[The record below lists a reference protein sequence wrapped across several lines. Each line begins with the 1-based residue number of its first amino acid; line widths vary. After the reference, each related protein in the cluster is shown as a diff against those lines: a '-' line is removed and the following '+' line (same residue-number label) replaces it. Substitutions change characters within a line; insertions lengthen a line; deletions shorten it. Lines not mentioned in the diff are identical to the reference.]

1 MHKEEVELFLKRAR
15 NFLEGAKQRFER
27 KDWDLTCFLAEQ
39 SVQLFLKAII
49 LEKGGEFPRTHSL
62 RQLFSILNNLM
73 QNQEL
78 KYDRKSLLLLE
89 GAYLNSR
96 YINFLYS
103 KEDAEEILNI
113 VQEVLDLVRNVRN
126 NETTS

>member
-1 MHKEEVELFLKRAR
+1 MHREEVELFLKRAR

-27 KDWDLTCFLAEQ
+27 QDWDLTCFMAEQ

-62 RQLFSILNNLM
+62 RQLFSILSNLI
-73 QNQEL
+73 QNHEL

-89 GAYLNSR
+89 SAYLNSR
-96 YINFLYS
+96 YINFSYN
-103 KEDAEEILNI
+103 KEDAVEILKI
-113 VQEVLDLVRNVRN
+113 VEEVLVLIGNVRN
-126 NETTS
+126 NEKT

>member
-1 MHKEEVELFLKRAR
+1 MHREEVELFLKRAR

-27 KDWDLTCFLAEQ
+27 QDWDLTCFMAEQ

-62 RQLFSILNNLM
+62 RQLFSILSNLI
-73 QNQEL
+73 QNHEL

-89 GAYLNSR
+89 SAYLNSR
-96 YINFLYS
+96 YINFSYN
-103 KEDAEEILNI
+103 KEDAVEILKI
-113 VQEVLDLVRNVRN
+113 VEEVLVLVGNVRN
-126 NETTS
+126 NEKT

>member
-27 KDWDLTCFLAEQ
+27 QDWDLTCFMAEQ
-39 SVQLFLKAII
+39 SAQLFLKAII

-62 RQLFSILNNLM
+62 RQLFSILSNLI
-73 QNQEL
+73 QNHEL

-89 GAYLNSR
+89 SAYLNSR
-96 YINFLYS
+96 YINFSYN
-103 KEDAEEILNI
+103 KEDAVEILKI
-113 VQEVLDLVRNVRN
+113 VEEVLVLVGNVRN
-126 NETTS
+126 NEKT

>member
-1 MHKEEVELFLKRAR
+1 MHKEEVELFLRRAR

-27 KDWDLTCFLAEQ
+27 QDWDLTCFMAEQ

-62 RQLFSILNNLM
+62 RQLFSILSNLTK
-73 QNQEL
+73 NREL

-89 GAYLNSR
+89 SAYLNSR
-96 YINFLYS
+96 YINFSYN
-103 KEDAEEILNI
+103 KEDAEEILKI
-113 VQEVLDLVRNVRN
+113 VEEVLDLAGNVRN
-126 NETTS
+126 DEETS

>member
-1 MHKEEVELFLKRAR
+1 MHKEEVELFLRRAR
-15 NFLEGAKQRFER
+15 NFLEGAKERF
-27 KDWDLTCFLAEQ
+27 KKDDWDLTCFMAEQ
-39 SVQLFLKAII
+39 SAQLFLKAVI

-62 RQLFSILNNLM
+62 RQLFSILANLI
-73 QNQEL
+73 QNYEL

-96 YINFLYS
+96 YINFSYN

-113 VQEVLDLVRNVRN
+113 VQEVLDLVGNVRN
-126 NETTS
+126 NEKTS

>member
-27 KDWDLTCFLAEQ
+27 QDWDLTCFMAEQ

-62 RQLFSILNNLM
+62 RQLFSILSNLI
-73 QNQEL
+73 QNHEL

-89 GAYLNSR
+89 SAYLNSR
-96 YINFLYS
+96 YINFSYN
-103 KEDAEEILNI
+103 KEDAVEILKI
-113 VQEVLDLVRNVRN
+113 VEEVLVLVGNVRN
-126 NETTS
+126 NEKT